1 MKRKLNKIRMWAVR
15 IITALVILMEV
26 ILATMIDGIT
36 TNGIVIMLL
45 GIVWLCLI
53 LWANPQLT
61 KVQ

>member
-26 ILATMIDGIT
+26 VLATMFDGIS

-45 GIVWLCLI
+45 GFVWLGLI